1 MNRNQPYDSSI
12 KGIFEEDAASI
23 LPNLIEGVELVEVL
37 DIEILRTPL
46 RADSVYRVQYKK
58 RPHTLQLEFQSGPDE
73 DMAYRLAEYHTYLL
87 RKYRLPVLSVVL
99 YLFETSIV
107 ESPLREKSVDE
118 ELLTLHFRVLP
129 LWKLNARNYIERQ
142 EISMYPMLPTMEN
155 VDKQTLLQAVE
166 ELIKYYE
173 NDNAPL
179 ARRLLWFGILLRRSQ
194 TVSPEDK
201 QVVQERLKMY
211 DDLLEKDAFV
221 QRQKE
226 LGRELGWEEG
236 REKGR
241 EEGRELGRE
250 EGREQGKEEG
260 REQGKEEGAIQA
272 SQKILVDFVKIRYPS
287 LVELAQ
293 QKAEEIDNASVLQ
306 EVIKIIFAVSNE
318 ETARALLDAA

>member
-1 MNRNQPYDSSI
+1 
-12 KGIFEEDAASI
+12 
-23 LPNLIEGVELVEVL
+23 
-37 DIEILRTPL
+37 
-46 RADSVYRVQYKK
+46 
-58 RPHTLQLEFQSGPDE
+58 
-73 DMAYRLAEYHTYLL
+73 
-87 RKYRLPVLSVVL
+87 
-99 YLFETSIV
+99 
-107 ESPLREKSVDE
+107 
-118 ELLTLHFRVLP
+118 
-129 LWKLNARNYIERQ
+129 
-142 EISMYPMLPTMEN
+142 
-155 VDKQTLLQAVE
+155 
-166 ELIKYYE
+166 
-173 NDNAPL
+173 
-179 ARRLLWFGILLRRSQ
+179 
-194 TVSPEDK
+194 
-201 QVVQERLKMY
+201 MY

-293 QKAEEIDNASVLQ
+293 QKAEEINNASVLQ